1 MRPDNKLAGKI
12 ANLETCIARISEVY
26 QGDRETF
33 LVDLLRQESVL
44 LNLQR
49 ACENVIDIANIAVAE
64 LDLGVPASAARVS
77 SCWKMP
83 GSSKQKRLPKWQR
96 WSVFAT
102 WSCINIFGS
111 TLKKYA
117 ISSRQICKIYN
128 TLQMPLCFDYRISK
142 VYFQTAPKPPRP
154 LQGNALSLKPFADAA
169 GVRVDCDAGGVHRV
183 RRWGKARY

>member
-64 LDLGVPASAARVS
+64 LDLGVPASARES
-77 SCWKMP
+77 FE
-83 GSSKQKRLPKWQR
+83 LLE
-96 WSVFAT
+96 
-102 WSCINIFGS
+102 N
-111 TLKKYA
+111 
-117 ISSRQICKIYN
+117 
-128 TLQMPLCFDYRISK
+128 
-142 VYFQTAPKPPRP
+142 
-154 LQGNALSLKPFADAA
+154 A
-169 GVRVDCDAGGVHRV
+169 GVIKTETTSKMATMVGFRNMVVHQYFRIDPEKVCDIVETDLQDLQHFANAVVLRLQNF
-183 RRWGKARY
+183 